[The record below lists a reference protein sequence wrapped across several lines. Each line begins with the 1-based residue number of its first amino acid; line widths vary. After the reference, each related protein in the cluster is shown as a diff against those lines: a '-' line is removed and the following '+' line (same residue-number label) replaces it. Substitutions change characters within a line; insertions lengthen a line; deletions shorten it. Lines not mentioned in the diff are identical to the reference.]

1 MRFFRRSN
9 VKKQIQKRRFVFCFT
24 FLLLLFLSGSVYFSL
39 PYLKFFKLKFVEV
52 QGVQRGFQTET
63 VLEKSRLQK
72 GVPLF
77 SIHLKEVA
85 SRLKEEIWVD
95 RVRMKRKLPY
105 TLAIQIIEHEPK
117 LILSADKLYYI
128 SSAGEIFKQL
138 EKEDSKNFP
147 VLTGVTEQEIE
158 QNSDKMKEVFSEAI
172 ELLKKYEKTAFAGQ
186 FGVSEIH
193 YDFLSGFNLFPEKKK
208 LKIIVGFS
216 NFDAKLKRL
225 ELAIQQLGESHRSFS
240 AIDLNY
246 EGKVVLTSSKGG

>member
-24 FLLLLFLSGSVYFSL
+24 FLLLLFLSVSVYFSL
-39 PYLKFFKLKFVEV
+39 PYLKFFKLKFIEV
-52 QGVQRGFQTET
+52 KGVQRGFQTET

-117 LILSADKLYYI
+117 LILSADLVPGGDKLYYI
-128 SSAGEIFKQL
+128 NSAGEIFKQL

-147 VLTGVTEQEIE
+147 ILTGVTKQEIE

-172 ELLKKYEKTAFAGQ
+172 ELLKKYEKTA
-186 FGVSEIH
+186 
-193 YDFLSGFNLFPEKKK
+193 
-208 LKIIVGFS
+208 
-216 NFDAKLKRL
+216 
-225 ELAIQQLGESHRSFS
+225 
-240 AIDLNY
+240 
-246 EGKVVLTSSKGG
+246 